1 MLSHQQ
7 YELAFAEL
15 CRRTSE
21 YKDLNKWLTDN
32 IGLFNLNKVATVL
45 SLGGGTGV
53 FDNAFKDFLPALT
66 RYAVIEPNL
75 AHVEE
80 FKTRIEHDSRFE
92 FHQKNFEECVVESKF
107 DLVVLSHCLYYMNPK
122 FVYKTLK
129 KHTKSWMVFHQSEH
143 GINSIQER
151 YGDEQTKD
159 KMYCSKD
166 IEADFNKYGI
176 SYIKHRVDSF
186 INVSNPNKH
195 FINFLLEKEVTVQ
208 EFDELSAFLKK
219 EYPDGKMYHP
229 VDVFKIDL

>member
-21 YKDLNKWLTDN
+21 YEDLNNWLTNN
-32 IGLFNLNKVATVL
+32 INLFNLNDTATVL

-53 FDNAFKDFLPALT
+53 FDNSFKEFLPSLT
-66 RYAVIEPNL
+66 RYAVVEPNL

-80 FKTRIEHDSRFE
+80 FKKRIKHDPRFE
-92 FHQKNFEECVVESKF
+92 FHQKNFEECVVESQF

-122 FVYKTLK
+122 FVYKTLRA
-129 KHTKSWMVFHQSEH
+129 HTKSWMVFHQSEH
-143 GINSIQER
+143 GINSIQQR

-166 IEADFNKYGI
+166 IEADFNRHNIPYKKY
-176 SYIKHRVDSF
+176 RVDSF
-186 INVSNPNKH
+186 INVDKPNKH
-195 FINFLLEKEVTVQ
+195 FINFLLEKEVTEA
-208 EFDELSAFLKK
+208 EFKEVSAFLSK

-229 VDVFKIDL
+229 VDVFKIDI